1 MKITGIVDN
10 FKVHPLLKR
19 DWGLSILIE
28 SENKKILFDT
38 GADYRILEHN
48 IKHLGLENKLK
59 IIDDL
64 FLSHYH
70 DDHTG
75 GLDFILDKFQVK
87 KTYIPLKFPK
97 ELIKKLENKT
107 EIIICN
113 EPTEIEKN
121 IYSTGT
127 FNESIPEHSMVL
139 KTKKGLV
146 VIAGCAHPK
155 IENILSFSKEIFK
168 EKIHAVIG
176 GFHFYKQYEEKLFV
190 RLDKIK
196 KTGVEYLLPSHCT
209 GIEAIN
215 VMNIEFKGKII
226 KFGAGTT
233 LEI

>member
-28 SENKKILFDT
+28 DENKKILFDT

-48 IKHLGLENKLK
+48 IKHLGLERKLEN
-59 IIDDL
+59 IDIL

-75 GLDFILDKFQVK
+75 GLEFILENFNVK
-87 KTYIPLKFPK
+87 KSYIPSQFPE
-97 ELIKKLENKT
+97 ELINKLEKKT
-107 EIIICN
+107 EVVIC
-113 EPTEIEKN
+113 EKPTEIKKN

-127 FNESIPEHSMVL
+127 FKENIPEHSMVL
-139 KTKKGLV
+139 KTEKGLV
-146 VIAGCAHPK
+146 IIAGCAHPK
-155 IENILSFSKEIFK
+155 IENILNFSKEYFK
-168 EKIHAVIG
+168 DKLHAVIG
-176 GFHFYKQYEEKLFV
+176 GFHFYKLYEEKLFV
-190 RLDKIK
+190 RLDRIK
-196 KTGVEYLLPSHCT
+196 KTGVEFLLPSHCT

-215 VMNIEFKGKII
+215 VMNVEFKGRII